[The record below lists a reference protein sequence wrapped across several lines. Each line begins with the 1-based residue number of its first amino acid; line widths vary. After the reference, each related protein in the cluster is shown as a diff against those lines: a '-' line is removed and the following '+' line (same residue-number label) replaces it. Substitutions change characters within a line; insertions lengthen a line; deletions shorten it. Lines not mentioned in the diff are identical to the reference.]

1 VIAGA
6 RAGYIFQIGDFG
18 VGYYKDNPPVVMVTA
33 ESLEQEQ
40 LELRVKVR
48 LLRMHDACP
57 SAPDAHVR
65 VSAGGKDHSD
75 ARVCGFGPSYMTS
88 REACTANV
96 CEKSLSLAMGQ
107 FAFTLH
113 NRASPCS
120 SPAGYG

>member
-1 VIAGA
+1 M
-6 RAGYIFQIGDFG
+6 
-18 VGYYKDNPPVVMVTA
+18 MVTA

-96 CEKSLSLAMGQ
+96 CEKSLSLGMGQ
-107 FAFTLH
+107 NGQLLLCS
-113 NRASPCS
+113 NRASPS
-120 SPAGYG
+120 SRIRIEIRVEQ

>member
-1 VIAGA
+1 MIAGA

-18 VGYYKDNPPVVMVTA
+18 LGYYKDNPPVVMVTA

-57 SAPDAHVR
+57 SAPDAQAR

-88 REACTANV
+88 REARTANG
-96 CEKSLSLAMGQ
+96 CEKSLSLGMGQ
-107 FAFTLH
+107 FAFM
-113 NRASPCS
+113 
-120 SPAGYG
+120 